1 MYSNLRNLGIKNI
14 NVDTISGNIKFDENR
29 NPQKSV
35 SIIKIVNGEAKLETK
50 VNP

>member
-1 MYSNLRNLGIKNI
+1 MKLYMEQKIFSFKEDF
-14 NVDTISGNIKFDENR
+14 NVFDENR

-35 SIIKIVNGEAKLETK
+35 SIIKIENGEAKLETK